1 MKKRSMLAV
10 ASLITG
16 AAIAALSPAPPA
28 AHAATLDGP
37 SNSTG
42 DAGSPESRD
51 ADHEDG
57 ATDA

>member
-1 MKKRSMLAV
+1 MLAV